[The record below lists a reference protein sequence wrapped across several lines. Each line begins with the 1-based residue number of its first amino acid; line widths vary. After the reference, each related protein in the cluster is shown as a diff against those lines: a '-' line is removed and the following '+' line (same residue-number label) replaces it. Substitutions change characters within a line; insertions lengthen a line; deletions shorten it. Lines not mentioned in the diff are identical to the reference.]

1 MSQNLK
7 ACLPLLEAYPK
18 LQPAK
23 RKELVSLFER
33 CIFRA
38 IQEMAGNLIAGNIA
52 MSDSD
57 KKVLRR
63 YKKAL
68 LALSNKKLS
77 NTHARRIINQSG
89 RGFLPALIP
98 LVIAAISAAAA

>member
-1 MSQNLK
+1 MSENLK

-23 RKELVSLFER
+23 RRQLVTLFER
-33 CIFRA
+33 CIFWA
-38 IQEMAGNLIAGNIA
+38 IQEMAGNLIAGNIP

-57 KKVLRR
+57 KKTLCR

-68 LALSNKKLS
+68 AALSRKKLS
-77 NTHARRIINQSG
+77 HTRTRRIINQSG

-98 LVIAAISAAAA
+98 LVIAAISAFQK

>member
-1 MSQNLK
+1 MSLNLK

-23 RKELVSLFER
+23 RKQLVTLFER

-38 IQEMAGNLIAGNIA
+38 IQEMAGNLIAGNIP

-68 LALSNKKLS
+68 VALSKKKLS
-77 NTHARRIINQSG
+77 HAYTRRIINQTG

-98 LVIAAISAAAA
+98 LVIAAISAVQK

>member
-1 MSQNLK
+1 
-7 ACLPLLEAYPK
+7 
-18 LQPAK
+18 
-23 RKELVSLFER
+23 
-33 CIFRA
+33 
-38 IQEMAGNLIAGNIA
+38 MAGNLIAGNIP

-68 LALSNKKLS
+68 VALSKKKLS
-77 NTHARRIINQSG
+77 HAYTRRIINQTG

-98 LVIAAISAAAA
+98 LVIAAISAVQK

>member
-1 MSQNLK
+1 MSENLK

-23 RKELVSLFER
+23 RKQLVTLFER
-33 CIFRA
+33 CIFKA
-38 IQEMAGNLIAGNIA
+38 VQEMAGNLMVGNVP

-63 YKKAL
+63 YKKPL
-68 LALSNKKLS
+68 TALSNKKLS
-77 NTHARRIINQSG
+77 HTRTRRIINQSG

-98 LVIAAISAAAA
+98 LVIAAISAAV

>member
-1 MSQNLK
+1 MSENLK

-23 RKELVSLFER
+23 RKQLVDIFER

-38 IQEMAGNLIAGNIA
+38 IQEMAGNLIAGNIL
-52 MSDSD
+52 MPDSD

-63 YKKAL
+63 YKKPL
-68 LALSNKKLS
+68 TALSNKKLS
-77 NTHARRIINQSG
+77 HAHSRRIINQSG

-98 LVIAAISAAAA
+98 LVIAAISAVAK

>member
-1 MSQNLK
+1 MSLNLK

-23 RKELVSLFER
+23 RKQLVTLFEK

-38 IQEMAGNLIAGNIA
+38 IQEMAGNLMGGNVP
-52 MSDSD
+52 MSDTD

-63 YKKAL
+63 YKKPL
-68 LALSNKKLS
+68 TSLSNKKLS
-77 NTHARRIINQSG
+77 HGHTRRIINQSG

-98 LVIAAISAAAA
+98 LVIAAISAAT